1 MEVTMLKSYRWLPPV
16 LLALGVWTA
25 TPGCAARIT
34 AGRTVYGQN
43 IPRRAFDEGRRKG
56 LDRGRDDERH
66 GRRQSYE
73 QDKEYRNGDRGYRRD
88 DGDRDTYREAFREGF
103 RAGYAEAFNQRR
115 DRDDRV
121 RRR

>member
-1 MEVTMLKSYRWLPPV
+1 MEVTMLKSSRWLPPV

-25 TPGCAARIT
+25 TPGCAARIA
-34 AGRTVYGQN
+34 AGRGEYRQN
-43 IPRRAFDEGRRKG
+43 IQRRAFDNGHRRG
-56 LDRGRDDERH
+56 FDRGRDDARH

-88 DGDRDTYREAFREGF
+88 DGDRDAYREAFRQGF

-115 DRDDRV
+115 DPDDRD